1 MYVKI
6 YGFAVT
12 VVLKLYRLK
21 NPSISVD
28 PYRSISA
35 EKKIK
40 KSMHFLQN
48 FKKSKLPF
56 KAPRLISRV
65 VSETLDI
72 RVFFRII

>member
-35 EKKIK
+35 EKKNKKIYAYFTKFQKIK
-40 KSMHFLQN
+40 KS
-48 FKKSKLPF
+48 
-56 KAPRLISRV
+56 
-65 VSETLDI
+65 
-72 RVFFRII
+72 

>member
-48 FKKSKLPF
+48 FKK
-56 KAPRLISRV
+56 
-65 VSETLDI
+65 
-72 RVFFRII
+72 